1 MGARARCSC
10 RLRRMWRARK
20 ATVGSSKRAPVVRAA
35 AVLLKSSTAGR
46 WDDATGSNLYEHLA
60 GVNDLLLAR
69 ATSTA
74 AVKRRPHAKITL
86 RNGARIMKRPG
97 RRTIEQAAWPAR
109 QREKRSGGGAWGQRL
124 GNHLDAG
131 GAGADC
137 PSVPSGFAPSVES
150 GIGGFF
156 GGIRTVCGRSSL
168 CAVSFSCGCRLLGS
182 FGVFSGGT
190 TGVAAGKS
198 SAIMLGPLGS
208 FSDSTQRK
216 KASLSSSMAAHPA
229 RPKFAGT
236 AIETSATRA

>member
-1 MGARARCSC
+1 
-10 RLRRMWRARK
+10 
-20 ATVGSSKRAPVVRAA
+20 
-35 AVLLKSSTAGR
+35 LKSSTAGRTAISLLHPQHIDR

-69 ATSTA
+69 ATFAA
-74 AVKRRPHAKITL
+74 AVKRRPHSKITL
-86 RNGARIMKRPG
+86 RNGARIMKRPD
-97 RRTIEQAAWPAR
+97 RRTIERAAWPAR
-109 QREKRSGGGAWGQRL
+109 QREERSGGGAWRRRL
-124 GNHLDAG
+124 GNHLNAG

-137 PSVPSGFAPSVES
+137 PSVPSGLAPSVES

-156 GGIRTVCGRSSL
+156 GGIRTVCGGCSL
-168 CAVSFSCGCRLLGS
+168 RAVSFGCGRRLLGS

-190 TGVAAGKS
+190 TGVAAGNS
-198 SAIMLGPLGS
+198 SAIMLGPLGG

-229 RPKFAGT
+229 RPRLAGT